1 MMDIIFPQGAGAC
14 GEKIW
19 IILSRNAHEAR

>member
-1 MMDIIFPQGAGAC
+1 MMDIIFTQGVGAC
-14 GEKIW
+14 GKKIW